1 MQLQSNLIVSAVVI
15 LYFNNQGI
23 RGWLGFVF

>member
-15 LYFNNQGI
+15 LHFNNQGI